1 VSGHPVSRIWRAA
14 IVAAIPFALIYALLF
29 FASAAGQ
36 LPSKTA
42 RQALMIGLVAYLVGI
57 IALMGILQ
65 RYSHRAWAWWIAGL
79 YIVVPFAVMLAIFGL
94 PAI

>member
-1 VSGHPVSRIWRAA
+1 
-14 IVAAIPFALIYALLF
+14 
-29 FASAAGQ
+29 
-36 LPSKTA
+36 
-42 RQALMIGLVAYLVGI
+42 MIGLVAYLVGI